1 MDTILLAFLG
11 YVLGALGR
19 TVFGYLSKVIESPD
33 TTSFNNKYWATML
46 ISIILSFMTA
56 AVTFNSLEI
65 PVVINPTS
73 LMLFT
78 FALGYAA
85 NDVTNRGVN
94 VISSASKEKP
104 TNGE

>member
-19 TVFGYLSKVIESPD
+19 TVFGYLSKVIEAPE
-33 TTSFNNKYWATML
+33 TTSFDNKYWATMM

-56 AVTFNSLEI
+56 AVTFNSLELPAI
-65 PVVINPTS
+65 VNPTS

-94 VISSASKEKP
+94 MIGSVSKGGSK
-104 TNGE
+104 NGE